1 MIRDAHC
8 SNRLQISS
16 IQSFDQKRPKIRL
29 KSTSGKKSEVNEAAI
44 RCQCNLLHRCCTFAP
59 STTLVGSVPC
69 QLWNSTYLKFYFW
82 QYYRVYSPIVFGKK
96 TDPNGLY
103 IRKWLPQL
111 AKFPDKYIYEPWEA
125 PKKVQEVC
133 SKVLDS
139 IRYCIFCVQL
149 TCTSFNNNDAMEMVY
164 FKWESQNFYC

>member
-44 RCQCNLLHRCCTFAP
+44 RCQWNLLHRCCTFAP

-96 TDPNGLY
+96 RPLHQKMASSAGKVSRQIHLRTLGGAKESSRGL
-103 IRKWLPQL
+103 
-111 AKFPDKYIYEPWEA
+111 
-125 PKKVQEVC
+125 
-133 SKVLDS
+133 
-139 IRYCIFCVQL
+139 
-149 TCTSFNNNDAMEMVY
+149 
-164 FKWESQNFYC
+164 FKGFRQH